1 MPRVIAVLSAVT
13 IVAGCAG
20 KRVLVPPRVDLA
32 PRVPIGLVT
41 FTAENAT
48 GSLPEYT
55 TQRFAQHVL
64 DAQPGI
70 ELLELGEI
78 SERVDAAQARRLGD
92 EHGIRAVFVGHIVVS
107 DVRPH
112 VSISRG
118 LRASAEATV
127 TITVRMFSSE
137 SGGTLWTKSA
147 NTREAIAAIRIMDGG
162 VVFSADDPEEA
173 YGDLVN
179 RLVYQLTYDFRST
192 WQRAE

>member
-1 MPRVIAVLSAVT
+1 MPRAIAALSAI
-13 IVAGCAG
+13 IVAAGCAG

-32 PRVPIGLVT
+32 PRAPIGLVT
-41 FTAENAT
+41 FTGENAS
-48 GSLPEYT
+48 GSLPGYA

-70 ELLELGEI
+70 DLLELGELP
-78 SERVDAAQARRLGD
+78 ERVDAAVARRLGE

-112 VSISRG
+112 VSIARG
-118 LRASAEATV
+118 LRATAEATV
-127 TITVRMFSSE
+127 TITVRMLATE
-137 SGGTLWTKSA
+137 SGATAWTKAAS
-147 NTREAIAAIRIMDGG
+147 TRETIAALRVMEGG
-162 VVFSADDPEEA
+162 VVFAADDPDEA

-179 RLVYQLTYDFRST
+179 RLVYQLTYDFRPT